1 VEAGHRQL
9 PTANCF
15 YCAATALGAYFLP
28 MAETR
33 YFRKGFGMR
42 AEVHKDVEREFDSQ
56 IVREL
61 IEGGYTLTR
70 NGLTFR
76 MAKEFGFCYGV
87 DRAVDYAYETRQ
99 VYPDSRIYLMGQI
112 IHNPAV
118 NHRIQEMG
126 IRMVD
131 DPLRDVPDL
140 GPGDVVIIPAFGVPA
155 QNLLALKEAGPD
167 LVDTTCGSVLT
178 VWKNV
183 EKYAKRG
190 FTSLIHGKHYHEET
204 KATAS
209 RALLH
214 PEGRYLVVLNVEE
227 VQAVCDY
234 IRGEGHRD
242 EFLKRFAGAYS
253 VDFDPDR
260 DLLRVGMANQ
270 TTMLASE
277 SLLVQDMVRK
287 AMISRFG
294 EAAIGDHLIAF
305 DTICPA
311 TQDRQ
316 DALLSLLQEPLDLAI
331 VIGGYNSSNTGH
343 LAKIAAGY
351 VPTYHIQNVEEILS
365 GTRIRH
371 RTTKGGM
378 TETEGW
384 LPEGDLRIGLTA
396 GASTPNLEIGRVVE
410 RLLEFR

>member
-1 VEAGHRQL
+1 
-9 PTANCF
+9 
-15 YCAATALGAYFLP
+15 
-28 MAETR
+28 MAETK

-42 AEVHKDVEREFDSQ
+42 AEVHKDVEREFDSE
-56 IVREL
+56 IVRKL
-61 IEGGYTLTR
+61 IGGDHTLTW
-70 NGLTFR
+70 NGLTFLL
-76 MAKEFGFCYGV
+76 AKEFGFCYGV

-99 VYPDSRIYLMGQI
+99 VYPDSRIFLMGQI

-126 IRMVD
+126 IVMVD
-131 DPLRDVPDL
+131 DPLVDVPDL
-140 GPGDVVIIPAFGVPA
+140 GDGDVVIIPAFGVPA
-155 QNLLALKEAGPD
+155 QDLLALKEAGPY

-214 PEGRYLVVLNVEE
+214 PEGRYLVVLNVAE

-234 IRGEGHRD
+234 IRGDGDRE
-242 EFLKRFAGAYS
+242 EFLRRFQGAYS
-253 VDFDPDR
+253 DGFDPDR
-260 DLLRVGMANQ
+260 DLERVGMANQ

-277 SLLVQDMVRK
+277 SLTVQEMVRK
-287 AMISRFG
+287 TMMDRFG
-294 EAAIGDHLIAF
+294 ADNIADHLIAF

-311 TQDRQ
+311 TQERQ
-316 DALLSLLQEPLDLAI
+316 DALLGLLQKPLDLAI

-343 LAKIAAGY
+343 LAKIAAGR
-351 VPTYHIQNVEEILS
+351 VPTFHIQSVDEILD
-365 GTRIRH
+365 GNRIRH
-371 RTTKGGM
+371 RNTSGEM
-378 TETEGW
+378 METEGW
-384 LPEGDLRIGLTA
+384 LPDGDLRIGLTA
-396 GASTPNLEIGRVVE
+396 GASTPNLEIGRVVA
-410 RLLEFR
+410 RVMEFRK

>member
-1 VEAGHRQL
+1 
-9 PTANCF
+9 
-15 YCAATALGAYFLP
+15 
-28 MAETR
+28 MAETK

-42 AEVHKDVEREFDSQ
+42 AEVHKDVEREFDSE
-56 IVREL
+56 IVRTL
-61 IEGGYTLTR
+61 IEGDHTLTS
-70 NGLTFR
+70 NGLTFLL
-76 MAKEFGFCYGV
+76 AKAFGFCYGV

-99 VYPDSRIYLMGQI
+99 VYPDARIFLMGQI

-118 NHRIQEMG
+118 NHRLQEMG
-126 IRMVD
+126 ITMVD
-131 DPLRDVPDL
+131 DPMVDVPDL
-140 GPGDVVIIPAFGVPA
+140 GDGDVVIIPAFGVPA
-155 QNLLALKEAGPD
+155 SDLLALKEAGPD

-214 PEGRYLVVLNVEE
+214 PEGRYLVVLNVDE

-234 IRGEGHRD
+234 IRGEGDRE
-242 EFLKRFAGAYS
+242 EFLKRFEGAYS
-253 VDFDPDR
+253 EGFDPDR
-260 DLLRVGMANQ
+260 DLERVGMANQ

-277 SLLVQDMVRK
+277 SLTVQEMVRET
-287 AMISRFG
+287 MIARFG
-294 EAAIGDHLIAF
+294 EDNIADHLIAF

-311 TQDRQ
+311 TQERQ
-316 DALLSLLQEPLDLAI
+316 DALLCLLQEPLDLAI

-351 VPTYHIQNVEEILS
+351 VPTFHIQNVEEILS
-365 GTRIRH
+365 AEVIRH
-371 RTTKGGM
+371 RNTKGEM
-378 TETEGW
+378 VETAGW
-384 LPEGDLRIGLTA
+384 LPEGELRIGLTA
-396 GASTPNLEIGRVVE
+396 GASTPNLEIGRVVQ
-410 RLLEFR
+410 RVMEFRA